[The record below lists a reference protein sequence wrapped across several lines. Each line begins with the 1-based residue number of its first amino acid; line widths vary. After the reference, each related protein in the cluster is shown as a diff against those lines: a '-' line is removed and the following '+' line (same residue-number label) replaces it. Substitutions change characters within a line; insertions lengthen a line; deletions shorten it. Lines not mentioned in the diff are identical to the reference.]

1 MQEVEDVHCVLQ
13 CIFHGELL
21 DAPGIVD
28 CAARTPGSQGEEGKA
43 VGGVH
48 EGDQM
53 PLKVTFSRRLGG
65 PRLVRVRADADGRQV
80 QAGLLKRQRVVARG
94 GRQLVEEDGVG
105 LCRY

>member
-21 DAPGIVD
+21 DAPGTVYR
-28 CAARTPGSQGEEGKA
+28 AARTPGFQGEEGKA

-53 PLKVTFSRRLGG
+53 PLKVTFGRRLGG

-80 QAGLLKRQRVVARG
+80 QVGMLKPQRVVVRG
-94 GRQLVEEDGVG
+94 GRQLVEENGVG
-105 LCRY
+105 VCRY